1 MDKIR
6 DLFKKVQDSWKNL
19 SKAKKISIILISSV
33 LILTLVILSFTY
45 GKTTYTTLFSNMAPE
60 DSAKVVQKLDED
72 KIKYKIEGN
81 TILVPKDKVDKL
93 RLSILSS
100 DVIPPSHKGFELFD
114 NTSKFGVTD
123 TEAKV
128 MYQRALSGELA
139 KTIESIDGIENATVN
154 LVMPDDSVFATE
166 KENASASILV
176 KLKNGVSLNPDQV
189 KAIIA
194 LVSRGVKDLP
204 KENVEIIDQYGNLL
218 SEDVNDSNQ
227 AGGTISSGKQLEQEK
242 NFETR
247 LQNDTKAMLEKIF
260 GKDKVAVK
268 VNADLDFNSRQTTTI
283 KYDPQKVE
291 RSVQKSTESTK
302 DASGANNAGSSPID
316 DNMSNPAQDNTNQSS
331 ETTRTEDTTN
341 YEIPE
346 TKETI
351 IAAPGEVKRIT
362 VSVVIDGTLNE
373 TEKGSIKNIV
383 ASATGFDEKR
393 GDIIN
398 IESMLFNDE
407 EQKNREKQIKD
418 QLAAEEALQKR
429 KMYTEYA
436 GIGAAAIL
444 MLILIL
450 SLRKKKKKEQEDIMA
465 LQEPAATAIDAVV
478 GNEPLKPGIEY
489 KPVLEEEEPMDIEKE
504 IKDYAERKP
513 DQVAELI
520 KTWLSEDER

>member
-1 MDKIR
+1 MDKIP
-6 DLFKKVQDSWKNL
+6 DLFKKAKDSWKNL
-19 SKAKKISIILISSV
+19 SKAKKITIILISSV
-33 LILTLVILSFTY
+33 LILTLIILSFTY
-45 GKTTYTTLFSNMAPE
+45 RKTAYTTLFSNLAPE
-60 DSAKVVQKLDED
+60 DSAKVAQKLDDD
-72 KIKYKIEGN
+72 KVKYKVEGD

-114 NTSKFGVTD
+114 NTNKFGVTD

-139 KTIESIDGIENATVN
+139 KTIESIDGIEHATVN

-176 KLKNGVSLNPDQV
+176 KLKNGASLNPDQV

-194 LVSRGVKDLP
+194 LVSRGVKNLP
-204 KENVEIIDQYGNLL
+204 KENVEIIDQNGNLL
-218 SEDVNDSNQ
+218 SEDVNDNSQ
-227 AGGTISSGKQLEQEK
+227 AGGTVSSGKQLQQEK
-242 NFETR
+242 EFETR

-268 VNADLDFNSRQTTTI
+268 VNANLDFNSRQTTTI
-283 KYDPQKVE
+283 KYDPKKVE

-302 DASGANNAGSSPID
+302 DASGAGNASSSPID
-316 DNMSNPAQDNTNQSS
+316 DNMSTPSQDNTNQNS
-331 ETTRTEDTTN
+331 ETTHTEDTTN

-346 TKETI
+346 TKETV
-351 IAAPGEVKRIT
+351 IAAPGEVKRMT
-362 VSVVIDGTLNE
+362 VSVVIDGALNE
-373 TEKGSIKNIV
+373 NEKDSIKNIV

-393 GDIIN
+393 GDNIN

-407 EQKNREKQIKD
+407 EQKNREKQAKD

-429 KMYTEYA
+429 KMYAEYGA
-436 GIGAAAIL
+436 IGAAAAL
-444 MLILIL
+444 TLILIL
-450 SLRKKKKKEQEDIMA
+450 SSRKKKKEQEDMIA
-465 LQEPAATAIDAVV
+465 LEEPAATAIDTVV
-478 GNEPLKPGIEY
+478 GNEPQKPEVEY

-504 IKDYAERKP
+504 IKNYAERKP
-513 DQVAELI
+513 DQVVELI
-520 KTWLSEDER
+520 KTWLAEDER